1 MATTARGLTFE
12 ELELIP
18 EEHEGDRQELIDG
31 ELVVTPVPIIK
42 HQIVNMNLIRVLDRH
57 VNTAG
62 LGMVFTPPTGIR
74 FSPHNLLIP
83 DISVVAQDRLH
94 ILGIKTIDGAP
105 DLVVEFLSPGTRRR
119 DLATKREVYARFGV
133 REYWIVDAE
142 TRSVLVLALA
152 DDRYEAV
159 APGDD
164 GAVASRVLPGLK
176 LALPDVFTG
185 VAEER

>member
-1 MATTARGLTFE
+1 M
-12 ELELIP
+12 
-18 EEHEGDRQELIDG
+18 
-31 ELVVTPVPIIK
+31 
-42 HQIVNMNLIRVLDRH
+42 
-57 VNTAG
+57 
-62 LGMVFTPPTGIR
+62 
-74 FSPHNLLIP
+74 
-83 DISVVAQDRLH
+83 
-94 ILGIKTIDGAP
+94 
-105 DLVVEFLSPGTRRR
+105 
-119 DLATKREVYARFGV
+119 